1 MNVCQRLVERHNRIL
16 AQFVRQEIYET
27 SFVCPAARYQDEI
40 ETHRFIPNPYFLYL
54 TMFAERE
61 VVANSKLKVEITM
74 NPPRMTLTLFGKDDT
89 ITGIKYDKT
98 DVQLRNII
106 YNDNNSISF
115 GTHLFPP
122 PMTDSHKQLL
132 DKVRFIKDEWEM
144 AQIREAILITR
155 KAFRNMMLFLKNDL
169 KNSRKTENK
178 LESIFMESV
187 IHHNAE
193 VAYAPI
199 IASKHNAAYI
209 HYTQNNRVI
218 RNDSFLLMDCGV
230 KNKYGYCADITR
242 TVFVSKTKNDMNS
255 IQQQIYSAVQSAHDV
270 CVNSFHSKTTFQLLN
285 HQCIVSFIYSFA
297 NFMKKT
303 DNKAQEHKFS
313 IWNSG
318 IDACI
323 EYKNGSN
330 TFQNTSQFISNFY
343 THFIGHHVG
352 LIVHDGE
359 QFDYTREIIQS
370 GSVIT
375 IEPGLYFKPEILF
388 PVPNEYIQIG
398 GVRIEDMYY
407 VEDNGKL
414 LLLSDF

>member
-1 MNVCQRLVERHNRIL
+1 MNICQRLVERHKRIL
-16 AQFVRQEIYET
+16 AQFVRHAAYET
-27 SFVCPAARYQDEI
+27 SFICPAARYQDEI
-40 ETHRFIPNPYFLYL
+40 ETHRFIPNPYFLYF

-61 VVANSKLKVEITM
+61 VVPHSKLKVEITM
-74 NPPRMTLTLFGKDDT
+74 NPPHMTLTLFGKDDM

-98 DVQLRNII
+98 DVRLRDIV
-106 YNDNNSISF
+106 YNDSISF

-122 PMTDSHKQLL
+122 PMTDSHKQIL
-132 DKVRFIKDEWEM
+132 DKVRFIKDQWEM
-144 AQIREAILITR
+144 SQIREAILITR
-155 KAFRNMMLFLKNDL
+155 KAFKNMMLFLKNDST
-169 KNSRKTENK
+169 NSRKTENK

-209 HYTQNNRVI
+209 HYTQNNRSI
-218 RNDSFLLMDCGV
+218 QNNAFLLMDCGV

-242 TVFVSKTKNDMNS
+242 TVFVSKTKNSMNV
-255 IQQQIYSAVQSAHDV
+255 IQQQIYDAVQSAHDT
-270 CVNSFHSKTTFQLLN
+270 CVDAFHSKTTFQQLN
-285 HQCIVSFIYSFA
+285 HECIVSFIYSFA
-297 NFMKKT
+297 HFIKQT
-303 DNKAQEHKFS
+303 GAKAHQYS

-323 EYKNGSN
+323 SFRNGDLTTN
-330 TFQNTSQFISNFY
+330 TFQIASQFISNFY

-359 QFDYTREIIQS
+359 QYDYTRETIQP
-370 GSVIT
+370 GAVIT
-375 IEPGLYFKPEILF
+375 IEPGLYFKPGISF
-388 PVPNEYIQIG
+388 PIPNEYIQIG

-407 VEDNGKL
+407 VEDTGKL

>member
-1 MNVCQRLVERHNRIL
+1 MDVYKRLLDRHQRIL
-16 AQFVRQEIYET
+16 AHFVYDAYET
-27 SFVCPAARYQDEI
+27 SFICPASRYQDEI

-54 TMFAERE
+54 TMFTERD
-61 VVANSKLKVEITM
+61 VVAHSKLKVDIKM
-74 NPPRMTLTLFGKDDT
+74 NPPHMTLTLFGKNDM

-98 DVQLRNII
+98 DVRLRNIV
-106 YNDNNSISF
+106 YNDNSSVYLR
-115 GTHLFPP
+115 THL
-122 PMTDSHKQLL
+122 MTDTHKQIF

-144 AQIREAILITR
+144 TQIRQAILITK
-155 KAFRNMMLFLKNDL
+155 KAFRNMMLFLKNDMT
-169 KNSRKTENK
+169 NSRKTENK

-187 IHHNAE
+187 IQNNAE

-209 HYTQNNRVI
+209 HYTQNNSIIQNNAFV
-218 RNDSFLLMDCGV
+218 LMDCGV

-242 TVFVSKTKNDMNS
+242 TVFVSKTKNDMNF
-255 IQQQIYSAVQSAHDV
+255 IQQQIYDAVQTAHDV
-270 CVNSFHSKTTFQLLN
+270 CVNSFHSKTTFQQLN
-285 HQCIVSFIYSFA
+285 NQCIISFIYSFS
-297 NFMKKT
+297 NFMKYT
-303 DNKAQEHKFS
+303 DTKAQEHTYVV
-313 IWNSG
+313 WNSG

-323 EYKNGSN
+323 SYTNGDISTN
-330 TFQNTSQFISNFY
+330 TFQIASRFISNFY

-359 QFDYTREIIQS
+359 KFNYTNEIIQT

-375 IEPGLYFKPEILF
+375 IEPGLYFKPEISF
-388 PVPNEYIQIG
+388 PAPSEYMNIG
-398 GVRIEDMYY
+398 GIRIEDMYY

>member
-1 MNVCQRLVERHNRIL
+1 MNICQRLVERHNRIL
-16 AQFVRQEIYET
+16 AQFVREAYTT
-27 SFVCPAARYQDEI
+27 SFTCPAARYQDEI

-61 VVANSKLKVEITM
+61 VIPHSKLKVEITI

-89 ITGIKYDKT
+89 ITGIKYDKK
-98 DVQLRNII
+98 DIRLRNII
-106 YNDNNSISF
+106 YHDNHPVYF
-115 GTHLFPP
+115 GSHLFPP
-122 PMTDSHKQLL
+122 LMTESHKQLF
-132 DKVRFIKDEWEM
+132 DKVRFIKDEWELI
-144 AQIREAILITR
+144 QIREAISITK
-155 KAFRNMMLFLKNDL
+155 KAFKNMILFLKN
-169 KNSRKTENK
+169 NQTQSRQTENK

-209 HYTQNNRVI
+209 HYTQNNSSI
-218 RNDSFLLMDCGV
+218 QNNAFLLMDCGV

-242 TVFVSKTKNDMNS
+242 TIFISKTKHSMNF
-255 IQQQIYSAVQSAHDV
+255 IQQQIYNAVQTAHDV
-270 CVNSFHSKTTFQLLN
+270 CVNSFHSKTTFYQLN
-285 HQCIVSFIYSFA
+285 HQCMLSFIYSFA
-297 NFMKKT
+297 NFIKITSSKSH
-303 DNKAQEHKFS
+303 QYS
-313 IWNSG
+313 IWNNG

-323 EYKNGSN
+323 SYKNGHVSTN
-330 TFQNTSQFISNFY
+330 MFQIASQFISNFY

-359 QFDYTREIIQS
+359 QFDYTQDIIQP

-375 IEPGLYFKPEILF
+375 IEPGLYFKAEISF
-388 PVPNEYIQIG
+388 PIPNEYIQIG

-407 VEDNGKL
+407 VEDTGKL